1 MITIAW
7 EVNPNGCRGK
17 VVRNGPAGPKC
28 KPFSAMGSEKSHV
41 FSGKSG
47 WSMINRTCGSG
58 QTRIAPAT
66 FKQDMLNRG
75 SFWRCVEAP
84 QDSLAWKKSHPTSQ
98 AVYLKSSGSR
108 ASSHSSSLSSSIV
121 FAFLITSSVT

>member
-66 FKQDMLNRG
+66 FKQDMLNGGLFGDVLRLRRTASPG
-75 SFWRCVEAP
+75 
-84 QDSLAWKKSHPTSQ
+84 K
-98 AVYLKSSGSR
+98 R
-108 ASSHSSSLSSSIV
+108 AIPPV
-121 FAFLITSSVT
+121 RPCT